1 MSPSLLVAAALLL
14 TAAASVQASDAD
26 RLAGSWSC
34 RTAEGV
40 VPLEFSS
47 RNRLI
52 FNGDAASYTLV
63 PGTIRVQEDNGP
75 VNYQYR
81 FKGDAL
87 LITFP
92 QGGQITCMKA
102 GKSAAPR
109 VTETKAMDRGGQE
122 HLLRGRLCSWSGS
135 RSGSSSYSST
145 RWALFD
151 GRGNFTYGSE
161 GSFSS
166 NSGMAAG
173 SRPASGGIYR
183 VSGKTISFTFQD
195 GSSGTAT
202 VHYRQAN
209 GTITELMYEGQLYG
223 AALCE

>member
-1 MSPSLLVAAALLL
+1 MPPFLLVAAALLL
-14 TAAASVQASDAD
+14 TAAATVQAADAD
-26 RLAGSWSC
+26 RLIGSWSC

-40 VPLEFSS
+40 VPLEISS

-63 PGTIRVQEDNGP
+63 PGAIRVQEDNGP

-92 QGGQITCMKA
+92 QGGQMSCAKA
-102 GKSAAPR
+102 GVPAAPR
-109 VTETKAMDRGGQE
+109 EVEPKATGRGGQE
-122 HLLRGRLCSWSGS
+122 HLLKGRLCSWSGS

-145 RWALFD
+145 WWALFD
-151 GRGNFTYGSE
+151 GRGSFTYGSE

-166 NSGMAAG
+166 DAGMAAG
-173 SRPASGGIYR
+173 SRPASGGTYR

-209 GTITELMYEGQLYG
+209 GMITELMYEGQLYG

>member
-1 MSPSLLVAAALLL
+1 MQLIFLIIALLM
-14 TAAASVQASDAD
+14 TSAATVQASDAD
-26 RLAGSWSC
+26 RLIGSWSC

-52 FNGDAASYTLV
+52 FNGDAAPYTLV
-63 PGTIRVQEDNGP
+63 QGAIRVQGDNGP

-92 QGGQITCMKA
+92 QGGQMSCAKA
-102 GKSAAPR
+102 GVPAAQREAAP
-109 VTETKAMDRGGQE
+109 KAAGKGGQE
-122 HLLRGRLCSWSGS
+122 HLLKGRLCSWSGS

-151 GRGNFTYGSE
+151 GRGRFTYGSE

-166 NSGMAAG
+166 EAGMAAG
-173 SRPASGGIYR
+173 SRPASGGTYR

-195 GSSGTAT
+195 GSSGTAA

-209 GTITELMYEGQLYG
+209 GNITELMYEGQLYG

>member
-1 MSPSLLVAAALLL
+1 MLTTILIAAALLM
-14 TAAASVQASDAD
+14 TSAATVQGADAD
-26 RLAGSWSC
+26 RLVGSWRC

-40 VPLEFSS
+40 VPLEFPS

-52 FNGDAASYTLV
+52 FNGDAASYKLA
-63 PGTIRVQEDNGP
+63 PGAIRVQEDNGP
-75 VNYQYR
+75 VNYRYR
-81 FKGDAL
+81 FKGDTL

-92 QGGQITCMKA
+92 QGVQISC
-102 GKSAAPR
+102 
-109 VTETKAMDRGGQE
+109 TKAKASSAPGVAEPKAADKGGQE
-122 HLLRGRLCSWSGS
+122 HLLKGRLCSWSGS
-135 RSGSSSYSST
+135 RSGTSSYSST

-151 GRGNFTYGSE
+151 GRGRFTYGSE

-166 NSGMAAG
+166 DAGIAAG
-173 SRPASGGIYR
+173 SRPASSGTYR
-183 VSGKTISFTFQD
+183 VSGNAISFSFQD
-195 GSSGTAT
+195 GGTGVAT